1 MPTCDNTFCAI
12 KFNWDDVGACAFCNK
27 QKGVCPECL
36 ELHEAVCAE
45 EAKLEDDYSSDP
57 RNER

>member
-1 MPTCDNTFCAI
+1 MPTCENTLCGI
-12 KFNWDDVGACAFCNK
+12 KFDWDDVDACVFCNK

-36 ELHEAVCAE
+36 EAHETVCAE
-45 EAKLEDDYSSDP
+45 QENLEDDYSNDP